1 MKKKFIGVILILI
14 LVIIF
19 SIHYFKK
26 SPKIE
31 NTNIDESKSE
41 ETVEMSNIIEDVE
54 YSSKDS
60 SGNEYNIKAEE
71 GETDINNTNIIFL
84 KM

>member
-1 MKKKFIGVILILI
+1 MKKFIGVILILI
-14 LVIIF
+14 LVTILV
-19 SIHYFKK
+19 HYFKK

-54 YSSKDS
+54 YSSKD
-60 SGNEYNIKAEE
+60 
-71 GETDINNTNIIFL
+71 
-84 KM
+84 